1 MIKNCYCKSLWALAF
16 ILLSNVLI
24 AQNSKWEINIGYEHL
39 ANIPS
44 LTNELSENNWIWNN
58 EGNEYFTMKTSLVHS
73 PVVGIKYDV
82 TKWLSL
88 TYNYKVYYRRYFVW
102 SGTYLHKEWEGN
114 PPGKFKIVPFV
125 GGLGLPDMF
134 QGRTLTVKSNQWG
147 LDFHHFLSTNRRW
160 KMHYLINLNID
171 QYENQRSFR
180 DTPVDYGI
188 SGGRFESIDGST
200 TYWEEAGD
208 FTITTNSAG
217 RKSTLPSTN
226 FAIGFSK
233 RNKIGRG
240 VRFEIGFRDIRRTWK
255 LPKNEWDL
263 SLVYTEFKN
272 DDSGNKIVTKQL
284 ETKHS
289 FPLYLG
295 GIYANVQ
302 YTFRPFRSRFD
313 DPDYKRKKLHLIPKF
328 IRKKKIKK

>member
-1 MIKNCYCKSLWALAF
+1 MIKMIKNCYNKSLWALAF

-58 EGNEYFTMKTSLVHS
+58 EGNEYFTMKTSLIHS

-88 TYNYKVYYRRYFVW
+88 TYNHKVYYRKYFVW
-102 SGTYLHKEWEGN
+102 AGTYLREEWEGN

-134 QGRTLTVKSNQWG
+134 LGRTLTVKSNQWG
-147 LDFHHFLSTNRRW
+147 LDFHHFLSNNRRW

-180 DTPVDYGI
+180 DTPVDYGG
-188 SGGRFESIDGST
+188 SGWYKNDGSRT
-200 TYWEEAGD
+200 EYEIVGD
-208 FTITTNSAG
+208 FTITTN
-217 RKSTLPSTN
+217 RC
-226 FAIGFSK
+226 
-233 RNKIGRG
+233 
-240 VRFEIGFRDIRRTWK
+240 
-255 LPKNEWDL
+255 
-263 SLVYTEFKN
+263 
-272 DDSGNKIVTKQL
+272 
-284 ETKHS
+284 
-289 FPLYLG
+289 
-295 GIYANVQ
+295 
-302 YTFRPFRSRFD
+302 
-313 DPDYKRKKLHLIPKF
+313 RKKIN
-328 IRKKKIKK
+328 ITIY